1 MTGKDLARARKRNL
15 FCRLLCTAI
24 ESALLLMP
32 LVGAHAA
39 TGSLVIYDETLQN
52 GNDCSNTG
60 GQPGFPVRIGYVSIV
75 HSGAKSIAVQNY
87 AGVEFGWCPTLNY
100 SIDSDYDG
108 IDFWVNGGTDGGESV
123 NLISGGCLV
132 ISIGRHCRQRL
143 FVPLPTN
150 TGSHARHPL
159 KPPFYIPPAPVVRQ
173 PYFSV
178 LGNSTNSLSDDL
190 SHRPIRH
197 FQNGLITQK

>member
-1 MTGKDLARARKRNL
+1 MNRN
-15 FCRLLCTAI
+15 FSWLLCTAI

-39 TGSLVIYDETLQN
+39 TGSLAIYDETLQN

-87 AGVEFGWCPTLNY
+87 
-100 SIDSDYDG
+100 DG

-123 NLISGGCLV
+123 NLIVGAVSDVNPVAFASLAALYG
-132 ISIGRHCRQRL
+132 S
-143 FVPLPTN
+143 PLPAN
-150 TGSHARHPL
+150 TWVHIQASFS
-159 KPPFYIPPAPVVRQ
+159 KPPFIHPSGTSVFASL
-173 PYFSV
+173 YFSV
-178 LGNSTNSLSDDL
+178 YSGNSTNFFILDDL
-190 SHRPIRH
+190 FLTGADI
-197 FQNGLITQK
+197 FKNGFDN